1 LPHLVSYG
9 GQKNFQYFMQSLK
22 DEHAGGFIPDE
33 NWYKDFIAKAIIFKT
48 TQEIVK
54 KQKFPAYQAIIS
66 DYTVACLAHR
76 FEDVFDLGLV
86 WARQSISTELATMIQ
101 GWTAAIDRA
110 LRRTAGAR
118 MPSEWAKKIECW
130 DSLREI
136 RLETPVSLPPE
147 LHARAAAAESP
158 EPENHEQIETPGT
171 GLDIDSLILRIRPL
185 FNRADFFTRDELI
198 TKFSEIF
205 GHSAAEE
212 KTQHESEAVIQTAVR
227 RGILQSRDGGFA
239 LLARNFSN
247 YEREMLKDQFSACL
261 DGNKWIERNECIPR
275 FARWLGFRRTGPNI
289 EEAARSVINGL
300 IREDRLEKMGSQ
312 IRRKP

>member
-1 LPHLVSYG
+1 
-9 GQKNFQYFMQSLK
+9 MQSLK

-158 EPENHEQIETPGT
+158 EPENQEQIETSGT

-185 FNRADFFTRDELI
+185 FNRADFFTRDV
-198 TKFSEIF
+198 
-205 GHSAAEE
+205 
-212 KTQHESEAVIQTAVR
+212 ESEAVIQTAVR

-239 LLARNFSN
+239 LLARNISN
-247 YEREMLKDQFSACL
+247 YEREMLKDKFSACL
-261 DGNKWIERNECIPR
+261 DGNKWIERNEGT
-275 FARWLGFRRTGPNI
+275 L
-289 EEAARSVINGL
+289 
-300 IREDRLEKMGSQ
+300 
-312 IRRKP
+312 